1 MPDAEMSLSDRK
13 KEMEKKL
20 HDVLMDFERTTGLA
34 VVSIEVHRLDHGRV
48 LPVTSDAI
56 STKVELVG

>member
-1 MPDAEMSLSDRK
+1 
-13 KEMEKKL
+13 MEKKL

>member
-1 MPDAEMSLSDRK
+1 MPDLEKSLLDQK

-20 HDVLMDFERTTGLA
+20 HDVLMEFERTTGLA
-34 VVSIEVHRLDHGRV
+34 VISIEIHRLDHGRV

-56 STKVELVG
+56 TTKVELVS